1 MESPLNSINEEKESP
16 VLSTSSTLPVIQD
29 KIKIPITKTILFD
42 KWTIFKIIL
51 VTLSLVALGLNTI
64 YGFALPKGDVK
75 CMEDLF
81 FNITE
86 PVNTYFANHPASK
99 NALLI
104 ISSLFIDAMV
114 LYGFYHW
121 ALYIRSWRI
130 PLAIACFYLFRALIQ
145 QLLMMRFPMGYLW
158 DYPGFP
164 SIVVSY
170 LRTNDFFFSGHVRF
184 PIIFAYEWHK
194 LNKKIFM
201 YGAFL
206 ICVLEFITMVFL
218 RGHYSID
225 LVSGLIYSHYTCI
238 MIEPLAKFL
247 DNNRFTRM
255 LTREVRYIGED
266 DLNNN
271 SIETN
276 DKKVESV

>member
-1 MESPLNSINEEKESP
+1 MESPLKCINGKSVSP
-16 VLSTSSTLPVIQD
+16 IVNTSTLPVIQD
-29 KIKIPITKTILFD
+29 KITIPITKTILFD
-42 KWTIFKIIL
+42 KWTIIKIIF
-51 VTLSLVALGLNTI
+51 VTLSVVALGLNTI

-75 CMEDLF
+75 CMEDLL

-86 PVNTYFANHPASK
+86 PINTYFANHPGAR

-104 ISSLFIDAMV
+104 VSSFFIDAMV

-121 ALYIRSWRI
+121 AFYIRSWRI
-130 PLAIACFYLFRALIQ
+130 PLAIICFYVFRALIQ
-145 QLLMMRFPMGYLW
+145 QLLAMRFPEGYLW
-158 DYPGFP
+158 EYPGFP

-170 LRTNDFFFSGHVRF
+170 LKTNDFFFSGHVGF

-201 YGAFL
+201 YGAFFV
-206 ICVLEFITMVFL
+206 CALEFITMIFL

-225 LVSGLIYSHYTCI
+225 LASGLIYSHYTCI

-247 DNNRFTRM
+247 DNNRFTKM
-255 LTREVRYIGED
+255 LTREVKYIEED
-266 DLNNN
+266 DLSN
-271 SIETN
+271 ILLETK
-276 DKKVESV
+276 DKNVENI